1 MDLGLNGKI
10 AIVTGASRGIGRAIA
25 RELAKEGCDIVA
37 TARDAGALDSL
48 KQDIGRTFGR
58 KAVIHAADLREP
70 HAAEAVVAAA
80 VKEFGRV
87 DILVNNAGATKR
99 GPFLTLTDADF
110 LDGFALKFH
119 AAVRLTRAA
128 WPQLKAAKG
137 CIVNIAGVGARHGA
151 AEFAIGGAVNSA
163 VLNFTK
169 AMADLGIA
177 DGVRVNA
184 INPGW
189 IETDRLKTRL
199 AARAKAE
206 GIGDAEV
213 RRLSL
218 AELGVSRFGQPE
230 EIAQL
235 VCFLASGPAAYLQ
248 GALIDAD
255 GGETRYL

>member
-1 MDLGLNGKI
+1 MDLGLSGKV
-10 AIVTGASRGIGRAIA
+10 ALVTGASRGIGRAIA
-25 RELAKEGCDIVA
+25 LELAREGCDVVA
-37 TARDAGALDSL
+37 TARDGGALESL
-48 KQDIGRTFGR
+48 KQDIHTTFGR
-58 KAVIHAADLREP
+58 RTLIRAADLREP
-70 HAAEAVVAAA
+70 DMARAVVDDA
-80 VKEFGRV
+80 VKEFGRL

-99 GPFLTLTDADF
+99 GPFLALTDADF

-128 WPQLKAAKG
+128 WPHLKKAKG
-137 CIVNIAGVGARHGA
+137 CIVNIAGVGGRHGA

-169 AMADLGIA
+169 AMADLGIM
-177 DGVRVNA
+177 DGVRANA

-206 GIGDAEV
+206 GIDDAEV
-213 RRLSL
+213 RRRSL
-218 AELGVSRFGQPE
+218 DELGVTRFGRPE

-235 VCFLASGPAAYLQ
+235 VCFLASAPAAYLQ

>member
-1 MDLGLNGKI
+1 MELGLKGKV
-10 AIVTGASRGIGRAIA
+10 AIVTGASRGIGRSIA
-25 RELAKEGCDIVA
+25 LALAQEGCDIVA
-37 TARDAGALDSL
+37 TARDAGALDGL
-48 KQDIGRTFGR
+48 KQELRTSFGR
-58 KAVIHAADLREP
+58 KTLVQAADLRE
-70 HAAEAVVAAA
+70 AGAAAA
-80 VKEFGRV
+80 VIDAAIAEFGHV
-87 DILVNNAGATKR
+87 NVVVNNAGATKR
-99 GPFLTLTDADF
+99 GSFFALTDADF

-128 WPQLKAAKG
+128 WPHLKKTKG
-137 CIVNIAGVGARHGA
+137 CIVNIAGVGGRHGA
-151 AEFAIGGAVNSA
+151 AEFTIGGSVNSA

-206 GIGDAEV
+206 GIDDAEV
-213 RRLSL
+213 RRRSL
-218 AELGVSRFGQPE
+218 AELGVARFGRPE
-230 EIAQL
+230 EIAHL
-235 VCFLASGPAAYLQ
+235 VCFLASAPAAYLQ